1 MLVFGGIKIHLQDE
15 FIFQLTLD
23 VENIFVFTTIIEKRC
38 IFLRTNINSSTKR
51 FCWTKFL

>member
-1 MLVFGGIKIHLQDE
+1 MFVFGGIKIHLQDV
-15 FIFQLTLD
+15 FIFELILD
-23 VENIFVFTTIIEKRC
+23 VEHIFVFKTIIEKRC

>member
-1 MLVFGGIKIHLQDE
+1 MFVFGGIKIHLQDV
-15 FIFQLTLD
+15 FIFELILD
-23 VENIFVFTTIIEKRC
+23 IEHIFVSKTIIEKRC